1 MRRSIDRNR
10 QEAGRWYCD
19 EVMGIFSRRKP
30 EQRERDIPFVYPSY
44 GFFNPLQ
51 GPVTVNVQTTLGIP
65 AAYRCVQLISDSIA
79 SLPLKAY
86 RHNVEVEPTPA
97 ILYQPDRTMTRH
109 EMIASTLLS
118 MIVHG
123 NAFWLLGDRDALGY
137 PRQAVL
143 LATDAVN
150 VRANGPTLT
159 YHVGGQIYTDE
170 DILHFRGLQQAGS
183 PMGMSVLEH
192 HRRTIGIS
200 IAGEDCA
207 SEVYNAGGLPV
218 GVLEADEAMSKDE
231 AEQVKAQFI
240 ANNGGRNR
248 GPAILANGLKYKP
261 LSFNPKDLELIDAR
275 QYSAQQICTIFGVP
289 AFLAGVAA
297 PNSMTY
303 SNVNQDSIH
312 FARYTLRPWISRM
325 EASLSTLLPR
335 GQEARFT
342 MDALLR
348 ADTITRYQG
357 YEIAIRAGFL
367 TPAEVRDLED
377 FALEDDS
384 SNNGND
390 DNLETEVTD
399 VSL

>member
-1 MRRSIDRNR
+1 M
-10 QEAGRWYCD
+10 AL
-19 EVMGIFSRRKP
+19 FSRRKP

-51 GPVTVNVQTTLGIP
+51 GPVTVNTQSSLGIP
-65 AAYRCVQLISDSIA
+65 ALYRCVQIISDSIA

-86 RHNVEVEPTPA
+86 RHNHEIEPTPA
-97 ILYQPDRTMTRH
+97 ILAQPDRTMTRH
-109 EMIASTLLS
+109 EMMSSTILSLL
-118 MIVHG
+118 MHG

-143 LATDAVN
+143 LATDAVH
-150 VRANGPTLT
+150 VQANGALLT
-159 YHVGGQIYTDE
+159 YRVGGQTYTDE
-170 DILHFRGLQQAGS
+170 DILHFRGLQLAGS

-192 HRRTIGIS
+192 HRRTLGIS

-218 GVLEADEAMSKDE
+218 GVLEADVEMSKAE
-231 AEQVKAQFI
+231 AEQIKNQFI
-240 ANNGGRNR
+240 AANGGRNR
-248 GPAILANGLKYKP
+248 TPAILAGGLKYKP

-275 QYSAQQICTIFGVP
+275 QYSAQQVCTIFGVP

-303 SNVNQDSIH
+303 SNVNQDSVH
-312 FARYTLRPWISRM
+312 FARYTLRPWISRI

-348 ADTITRYQG
+348 ADTLTRYQG

-367 TPAEVRDLED
+367 TPEEVRDLED
-377 FALEDDS
+377 FRMEDDEEDS
-384 SNNGND
+384 FQ
-390 DNLETEVTD
+390 EVTD
-399 VSL
+399 VEL

>member
-1 MRRSIDRNR
+1 
-10 QEAGRWYCD
+10 
-19 EVMGIFSRRKP
+19 MGIFSRRKP
-30 EQRERDIPFVYPSY
+30 ENRERDIPFVYPSY

-51 GPVTVNVQTTLGIP
+51 GPVTVNTLTSLGIP
-65 AAYRCVQLISDSIA
+65 AVYRCVQLISDSVG

-86 RHNVEVEPTPA
+86 RDNMEVEPTPA
-97 ILYQPDRTMTRH
+97 ILAQPDRTMTRH
-109 EMIASTLLS
+109 EMISSTLMS
-118 MIVHG
+118 MLING

-150 VRANGPTLT
+150 VEARGADVTYRVANQ
-159 YHVGGQIYTDE
+159 VYTSE
-170 DILHFRGLQQAGS
+170 DILHFRGLQMPGS
-183 PMGMSVLEH
+183 VMGMSVLEH
-192 HRRTIGIS
+192 HRRTLGIS

-218 GVLEADEAMSKDE
+218 GVLEADQEMSKAE
-231 AEQVKAQFI
+231 AEQVKNQFI
-240 ANNGGRNR
+240 AANGGRNR
-248 GPAILANGLKYKP
+248 TPAILAGGLKFKP

-275 QYSAQQICTIFGVP
+275 QYSAQQVCTIFGVP
-289 AFLAGVAA
+289 AFIAGVAS
-297 PNSMTY
+297 PQSMTY

-335 GQEARFT
+335 GQDARFT

-357 YEIAIRAGFL
+357 YEIAIRSGFL

-377 FALEDDS
+377 FALEPAPQDEMQGVAS
-384 SNNGND
+384 
-390 DNLETEVTD
+390 D
-399 VSL
+399 VQL

>member
-1 MRRSIDRNR
+1 M
-10 QEAGRWYCD
+10 AL
-19 EVMGIFSRRKP
+19 FSRRKP

-51 GPVTVNVQTTLGIP
+51 GPVTVNTQSSLGIP
-65 AAYRCVQLISDSIA
+65 ALYRCVQIISDSIA

-86 RHNVEVEPTPA
+86 RHNHEIEPTPA
-97 ILYQPDRTMTRH
+97 ILAQPDRTMTRH
-109 EMIASTLLS
+109 EMMSSTILSLL
-118 MIVHG
+118 MHG

-143 LATDAVN
+143 LATDAVH
-150 VRANGPTLT
+150 VQANGALLT
-159 YHVGGQIYTDE
+159 YRVGGQTYTDE
-170 DILHFRGLQQAGS
+170 DILHFRGLQLAGS

-192 HRRTIGIS
+192 HRRTLGIS

-218 GVLEADEAMSKDE
+218 GVLEADVEMSKAE
-231 AEQVKAQFI
+231 AEQIKNQFI
-240 ANNGGRNR
+240 AANGGRNR
-248 GPAILANGLKYKP
+248 TPAILAGGLKYKP

-275 QYSAQQICTIFGVP
+275 QYSAQQVCTIFGVP

-303 SNVNQDSIH
+303 SNVNQDSVH
-312 FARYTLRPWISRM
+312 FARYTLRPWISRI

-348 ADTITRYQG
+348 ADTLTRYQG

-367 TPAEVRDLED
+367 TPEEVRDLED
-377 FALEDDS
+377 FRMEDDEENS
-384 SNNGND
+384 F
-390 DNLETEVTD
+390 EEVTD
-399 VSL
+399 VEL

>member
-1 MRRSIDRNR
+1 
-10 QEAGRWYCD
+10 
-19 EVMGIFSRRKP
+19 MGIFSRRKT
-30 EQRERDIPFVYPSY
+30 EDRQRDIPFVYPSY

-51 GPVTVNVQTTLGIP
+51 GPVTVNTLTSLGIP
-65 AAYRCVQLISDSIA
+65 AVYRCVQLISDSVG

-86 RHNVEVEPTPA
+86 RDNMEVEPTPA
-97 ILYQPDRTMTRH
+97 ILAQPDRTMTRH
-109 EMIASTLLS
+109 EMISSTLMS
-118 MIVHG
+118 MLING

-150 VRANGPTLT
+150 VEARGADVTYRVANQ
-159 YHVGGQIYTDE
+159 VYTTE
-170 DILHFRGLQQAGS
+170 DILHFRGLQMPGS
-183 PMGMSVLEH
+183 VMGMSVLEH
-192 HRRTIGIS
+192 HRRTLGIS

-218 GVLEADEAMSKDE
+218 GVLEADQEMSKAE
-231 AEQVKAQFI
+231 AEQVKNQFI
-240 ANNGGRNR
+240 AANGGRNR
-248 GPAILANGLKYKP
+248 TPAILAGGLKFKP

-275 QYSAQQICTIFGVP
+275 QYSAQQVCTIFGVP
-289 AFLAGVAA
+289 AFIAGVAS
-297 PNSMTY
+297 PQSMTY

-335 GQEARFT
+335 GQDARFT

-357 YEIAIRAGFL
+357 YEIAIRSGFL

-377 FALEDDS
+377 FALEPAAEDEMQGVAS
-384 SNNGND
+384 
-390 DNLETEVTD
+390 D
-399 VSL
+399 VQL

>member
-1 MRRSIDRNR
+1 
-10 QEAGRWYCD
+10 
-19 EVMGIFSRRKP
+19 MGIFSRRKT
-30 EQRERDIPFVYPSY
+30 EDRQRDIPFVYPSY

-51 GPVTVNVQTTLGIP
+51 GPVTVNTLTSLGIP
-65 AAYRCVQLISDSIA
+65 AVYRCVQLISDSVG

-86 RHNVEVEPTPA
+86 RDNMEVEPTPA
-97 ILYQPDRTMTRH
+97 ILAQPDRTMTRH
-109 EMIASTLLS
+109 EMISSTLMS
-118 MIVHG
+118 MLING

-150 VRANGPTLT
+150 VEAQGADVTYRVANQ
-159 YHVGGQIYTDE
+159 VYTSE
-170 DILHFRGLQQAGS
+170 DILHFRGLQMPGS
-183 PMGMSVLEH
+183 VMGMSVLEH
-192 HRRTIGIS
+192 HRRTLGIS

-218 GVLEADEAMSKDE
+218 GVLEADQEMSKAE
-231 AEQVKAQFI
+231 AEQVKNQFI
-240 ANNGGRNR
+240 AANGGRNR
-248 GPAILANGLKYKP
+248 TPAILAGGLKFKP

-275 QYSAQQICTIFGVP
+275 QYSAQQVCTIFGVP
-289 AFLAGVAA
+289 AFIAGVAS
-297 PNSMTY
+297 PQSMTY

-335 GQEARFT
+335 GQDARFT

-357 YEIAIRAGFL
+357 YEIAIRSGFL

-377 FALEDDS
+377 FALEPAAQDKMQGVAS
-384 SNNGND
+384 
-390 DNLETEVTD
+390 D
-399 VSL
+399 VQL

>member
-1 MRRSIDRNR
+1 M
-10 QEAGRWYCD
+10 AL
-19 EVMGIFSRRKP
+19 FSRRKT

-51 GPVTVNVQTTLGIP
+51 GPVTVNTQSSLGIP
-65 AAYRCVQLISDSIA
+65 ALYRCVQIISDSIA

-86 RHNVEVEPTPA
+86 RHNTEIEPTPA
-97 ILYQPDRTMTRH
+97 ILAQPDRTMTRH
-109 EMIASTLLS
+109 EMMSSTILSLL
-118 MIVHG
+118 MHG

-143 LATDAVN
+143 LATDAVH
-150 VRANGPTLT
+150 VQANGAVLT
-159 YHVGGQIYTDE
+159 YRVGGQTYTDE
-170 DILHFRGLQQAGS
+170 DILHFRGLQLAGS

-192 HRRTIGIS
+192 HRRTLGIS

-218 GVLEADEAMSKDE
+218 GVLEADVEMSKAE
-231 AEQVKAQFI
+231 AEQIKNQFI
-240 ANNGGRNR
+240 AANGGRNR
-248 GPAILANGLKYKP
+248 TPAILAGGLKFKP

-275 QYSAQQICTIFGVP
+275 QYSAQQVCTIFGVP

-303 SNVNQDSIH
+303 SNVNQDSVH
-312 FARYTLRPWISRM
+312 FARYTLRPWISRI

-348 ADTITRYQG
+348 ADTLTRYQG

-367 TPAEVRDLED
+367 TPDEVRDLED
-377 FALEDDS
+377 FHLEDDD
-384 SNNGND
+384 ND
-390 DNLETEVTD
+390 VYEEVTD
-399 VSL
+399 VEL

>member
-1 MRRSIDRNR
+1 
-10 QEAGRWYCD
+10 
-19 EVMGIFSRRKP
+19 MGIFSRRRV
-30 EQRERDIPFVYPSY
+30 EERQRDIPFVYPSY

-51 GPVTVNVQTTLGIP
+51 GPVTVNTLTSLGIP
-65 AAYRCVQLISDSIA
+65 AVYRCVQLIADSVG

-86 RHNVEVEPTPA
+86 RDNMEVEPTPA
-97 ILYQPDRTMTRH
+97 ILSQPDRTMTRH
-109 EMIASTLLS
+109 EMIASTLMS
-118 MIVHG
+118 MLING

-143 LATDAVN
+143 LATDAVD
-150 VRANGPTLT
+150 VRANGATIS
-159 YHVGGQIYTDE
+159 YRVGGQEYTGE
-170 DILHFRGLQQAGS
+170 DILHFRGLSMPGS
-183 PMGMSVLEH
+183 VMGMSVLEH
-192 HRRTIGIS
+192 HRRTLGIS

-218 GVLEADEAMSKDE
+218 GVLEADQEMSKAE
-231 AEQVKAQFI
+231 AEQVKNQFI
-240 ANNGGRNR
+240 AANGGRNR
-248 GPAILANGLKYKP
+248 TPAILAGGLKYKP
-261 LSFNPKDLELIDAR
+261 LSFNPKDLELIEAR
-275 QYSAQQICTIFGVP
+275 QYSAQQICTVFGVP

-335 GQEARFT
+335 GQDARFT

-357 YEIAIRAGFL
+357 YEIAIRSGFL

-377 FALEDDS
+377 FALEPADEAQQTGVAS
-384 SNNGND
+384 
-390 DNLETEVTD
+390 D
-399 VSL
+399 VQL

>member
-1 MRRSIDRNR
+1 MLRNTGQKHQR
-10 QEAGRWYCD
+10 ADRWYS
-19 EVMGIFSRRKP
+19 ENIMGIFSRKKP
-30 EQRERDIPFVYPSY
+30 VERERDIPFVYPSY
-44 GFFNPLQ
+44 GFYNPLQ
-51 GPVTVNVQTTLGIP
+51 GPVTVNTLTTLGIP

-86 RHNVEVEPTPA
+86 RHNTEIEPTPA
-97 ILYQPDRTMTRH
+97 ILAQPDRTMTRH

-118 MIVHG
+118 MLIHG

-143 LATDAVN
+143 LATDAVT
-150 VRANGPTLT
+150 VQPIGAEVFYKVAGQT
-159 YHVGGQIYTDE
+159 YTSE
-170 DILHFRGLQQAGS
+170 DILHFRGLSTAGS
-183 PMGMSVLEH
+183 PVGMSVIEH
-192 HRRTIGIS
+192 HRRTLGIS

-218 GVLEADEAMSKDE
+218 GVLEADQEMSKAE
-231 AEQVKAQFI
+231 AEQVKNQFI
-240 ANNGGRNR
+240 AANGGRNR
-248 GPAILANGLKYKP
+248 TPAILAGGLKFKP

-289 AFLAGVAA
+289 AFLAGVAS
-297 PNSMTY
+297 PQSMTY

-377 FALEDDS
+377 FALEEEDS
-384 SNNGND
+384 M
-390 DNLETEVTD
+390 EVTD
-399 VSL
+399 VQL

>member
-1 MRRSIDRNR
+1 M
-10 QEAGRWYCD
+10 AL
-19 EVMGIFSRRKP
+19 FSRRKP

-51 GPVTVNVQTTLGIP
+51 GPVTVNTQSSLGIP
-65 AAYRCVQLISDSIA
+65 ALYRCVQIISDSIA

-86 RHNVEVEPTPA
+86 RHNHEIEPTPA
-97 ILYQPDRTMTRH
+97 ILAQPDRTMTRH
-109 EMIASTLLS
+109 EMMSSTILSLL
-118 MIVHG
+118 MHG

-143 LATDAVN
+143 LATDAVH
-150 VRANGPTLT
+150 VQANGALLT
-159 YHVGGQIYTDE
+159 YRVGGQTYTDE
-170 DILHFRGLQQAGS
+170 DILHFRGLQLAGS

-192 HRRTIGIS
+192 HRRTLGIS

-218 GVLEADEAMSKDE
+218 GVLEADVEMSKAE
-231 AEQVKAQFI
+231 AEQIKNQFI
-240 ANNGGRNR
+240 AANGGRNR
-248 GPAILANGLKYKP
+248 TPAILAGGLKYKP

-275 QYSAQQICTIFGVP
+275 QYSAQQVCTIFGVP

-303 SNVNQDSIH
+303 SNVNQDSVH
-312 FARYTLRPWISRM
+312 FARYTLRPWISRI

-348 ADTITRYQG
+348 ADTLTRYQG

-367 TPAEVRDLED
+367 TPEEVRDLED
-377 FALEDDS
+377 FRMEEDEEDS
-384 SNNGND
+384 FQ
-390 DNLETEVTD
+390 EVTD
-399 VSL
+399 VEL

>member
-1 MRRSIDRNR
+1 
-10 QEAGRWYCD
+10 
-19 EVMGIFSRRKP
+19 MGIFSRRKT
-30 EQRERDIPFVYPSY
+30 EDRQRDIPFVYPSY

-51 GPVTVNVQTTLGIP
+51 GPVTVNTLTSLGIP
-65 AAYRCVQLISDSIA
+65 AVYRCVQLISDSVG

-86 RHNVEVEPTPA
+86 RDNMEVEPTPA
-97 ILYQPDRTMTRH
+97 ILAQPDRTMTRH
-109 EMIASTLLS
+109 EMISSTLMS
-118 MIVHG
+118 MLING

-150 VRANGPTLT
+150 VEARGADVTYRVANQ
-159 YHVGGQIYTDE
+159 VYTSE
-170 DILHFRGLQQAGS
+170 DILHFRGLQMPGS
-183 PMGMSVLEH
+183 VMGMSVLEH
-192 HRRTIGIS
+192 HRRTLGIS

-218 GVLEADEAMSKDE
+218 GVLEADQEMSKAE
-231 AEQVKAQFI
+231 AEQVKNQFI
-240 ANNGGRNR
+240 AANGGRNR
-248 GPAILANGLKYKP
+248 TPAILAGGLKFKP

-275 QYSAQQICTIFGVP
+275 QYSAQQVCTIFGVP
-289 AFLAGVAA
+289 AFIAGVAS
-297 PNSMTY
+297 PQSMTY

-335 GQEARFT
+335 GQDARFT

-357 YEIAIRAGFL
+357 YEIAIRSGFL

-377 FALEDDS
+377 FALEPAAADEMQGVAS
-384 SNNGND
+384 
-390 DNLETEVTD
+390 D
-399 VSL
+399 VQL

>member
-1 MRRSIDRNR
+1 
-10 QEAGRWYCD
+10 
-19 EVMGIFSRRKP
+19 MGIFSRKKP

-44 GFFNPLQ
+44 GFYNPLQ
-51 GPVTVNVQTTLGIP
+51 GPVTVNTLTSLGIP
-65 AAYRCVQLISDSIA
+65 ALYRCVQLIADTVA

-86 RHNVEVEPTPA
+86 RHNTEIEPTPA
-97 ILYQPDRTMTRH
+97 ILAQPDRTMTRH
-109 EMIASTLLS
+109 EMISSTLLS
-118 MIVHG
+118 MLIHG

-143 LATDAVN
+143 LATDAVS
-150 VRANGPTLT
+150 VRADGVLIM
-159 YHVGGQIYTDE
+159 YHVGGQNYTSE
-170 DILHFRGLQQAGS
+170 DILHFRGLQNPGS

-192 HRRTIGIS
+192 HRRTLGIS

-218 GVLEADEAMSKDE
+218 GVLEADVEMSKAE
-231 AEQVKAQFI
+231 AEQVKNQFI
-240 ANNGGRNR
+240 AANGGRNR
-248 GPAILANGLKYKP
+248 TPAILAGGLKYKP
-261 LSFNPKDLELIDAR
+261 LSFNPKDLELIEAR

-312 FARYTLRPWISRM
+312 FARYTLRPWISRL

-357 YEIAIRAGFL
+357 YEIAIRSGFL

-377 FALEDDS
+377 FALESDTETDTEDEMS
-384 SNNGND
+384 S
-390 DNLETEVTD
+390 EVTD
-399 VSL
+399 VQL

>member
-1 MRRSIDRNR
+1 
-10 QEAGRWYCD
+10 
-19 EVMGIFSRRKP
+19 MGIFSRRKP

-51 GPVTVNVQTTLGIP
+51 GPVTVNNQTSLGIP
-65 AAYRCVQLISDSIA
+65 SLYRCVQIISDSIA

-86 RHNVEVEPTPA
+86 RNNTEIEPTPA
-97 ILYQPDRTMTRH
+97 ILSQPDRTMTRH
-109 EMIASTLLS
+109 EMISSTLLS
-118 MIVHG
+118 MLMHG

-143 LATDAVN
+143 LATDAVT
-150 VRANGPTLT
+150 VQANGALVT
-159 YHVGGQIYTDE
+159 YRVGGQVYTDE
-170 DILHFRGLQQAGS
+170 DILHFRGLQMPGS

-192 HRRTIGIS
+192 HRRTLGLA

-218 GVLEADEAMSKDE
+218 GVLEADVEMSKNE
-231 AEQVKAQFI
+231 AEQLKNQFI
-240 ANNGGRNR
+240 SANGGRSR
-248 GPAILANGLKYKP
+248 TPAVLAGGIKFKP
-261 LSFNPKDLELIDAR
+261 LSFNPKDLELIEAR
-275 QYSAQQICTIFGVP
+275 QYSAQQVCTIFGVP

-303 SNVNQDSIH
+303 SNVNQDSVH
-312 FARYTLRPWISRM
+312 FARYTLRPWISRI

-367 TPAEVRDLED
+367 TPSEVRDIED
-377 FALEDDS
+377 FHLEDD
-384 SNNGND
+384 NED
-390 DNLETEVTD
+390 EYDQEVTG
-399 VSL
+399 VEL

>member
-1 MRRSIDRNR
+1 M
-10 QEAGRWYCD
+10 AL
-19 EVMGIFSRRKP
+19 FSRRKP

-51 GPVTVNVQTTLGIP
+51 GPVTVNTQSSLGIP
-65 AAYRCVQLISDSIA
+65 ALYRCVQIISDSIA

-86 RHNVEVEPTPA
+86 RHNHEIEPTPA
-97 ILYQPDRTMTRH
+97 ILAQPDRTMTRH
-109 EMIASTLLS
+109 EMMSSTILSLL
-118 MIVHG
+118 MHG

-143 LATDAVN
+143 LATDAVH
-150 VRANGPTLT
+150 VQANGALLT
-159 YHVGGQIYTDE
+159 YRVGGQTYTDE
-170 DILHFRGLQQAGS
+170 DILHFRGLQLAGS

-192 HRRTIGIS
+192 HRRTLGIS

-218 GVLEADEAMSKDE
+218 GVLEADVEMSKAE
-231 AEQVKAQFI
+231 AEQIKNQFI
-240 ANNGGRNR
+240 AANGGRNR
-248 GPAILANGLKYKP
+248 TPAILAGGLKYKP

-275 QYSAQQICTIFGVP
+275 QYSAQQVCTIFGVP

-303 SNVNQDSIH
+303 SNVNQDSVH
-312 FARYTLRPWISRM
+312 FARYTLRPWISRI

-348 ADTITRYQG
+348 ADTLTRYQG

-367 TPAEVRDLED
+367 TPEEVRDLED
-377 FALEDDS
+377 FRMEDEEENS
-384 SNNGND
+384 F
-390 DNLETEVTD
+390 EEVTD
-399 VSL
+399 VEL